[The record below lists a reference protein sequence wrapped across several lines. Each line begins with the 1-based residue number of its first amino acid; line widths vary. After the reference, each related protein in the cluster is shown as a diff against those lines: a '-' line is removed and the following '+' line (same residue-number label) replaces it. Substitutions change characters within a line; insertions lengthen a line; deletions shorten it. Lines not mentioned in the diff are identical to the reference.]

1 MSATPRLLRGL
12 LWVGLLVLL
21 AWAAVRAKLA
31 FGDLASGGANIRE
44 YLFGSSEHPDAGY
57 FPPDFSRWRTFLAGT
72 LDTLAIAL
80 WGTTLSLIGALPLG
94 VLGARNGAAL
104 FGGPRWLDGTLYH
117 VARRTMDALRAVNE
131 LVFALIFVVAVG
143 GGPFAGV
150 LALAVHSAG
159 VLGKL
164 LSEAIESID
173 PGQVEAIEA
182 TGAGRMQV
190 VSFAVAPQVAPL
202 FLSYLLL
209 RFETNVR
216 AATVVGMTGAG
227 GVGHELWTAIR
238 SFENQEACAILLI
251 IIGLVVA
258 IDRLS
263 ASLRARVI

>member
-1 MSATPRLLRGL
+1 MSRRRALSA
-12 LWVGLLVLL
+12 VGWVLL
-21 AWAAVRAKLA
+21 AGVMAWAATRAELA
-31 FGDLASGGANIRE
+31 FGDLVSGSANIRE
-44 YLFGSSEHPDAGY
+44 YLFGSVDHPDAGY
-57 FPPDFSRWRTFLAGT
+57 FPPDFDRWRTYLDGT

-80 WGTTLSLIGALPLG
+80 WGTALSLLGALPLA

-104 FGGPRWLDGTLYH
+104 FGGPKWLDGTLYH

-150 LALAVHSAG
+150 LALAVHTAG
-159 VLGKL
+159 VMGKL

-190 VSFAVAPQVAPL
+190 VAFAVAPQVAPL
-202 FLSYLLL
+202 FVSYLLL

-227 GVGHELWTAIR
+227 GIGHELWTAIR
-238 SFENQEACAILLI
+238 SFKNQEACAILLI
-251 IIGLVVA
+251 IILLVVA

-263 ASLRARVI
+263 ASLRARVS

>member
-1 MSATPRLLRGL
+1 MDTRRTLTGL
-12 LWVGLLVLL
+12 AWLAFFVVM
-21 AWAAVRAKLA
+21 AWAAARSELA
-31 FGDLASGGANIRE
+31 FGDLVAGSANIRE
-44 YLFGSSEHPDAGY
+44 YLFGSAEHPDAGY
-57 FPPDFSRWRTFLAGT
+57 FPPDFDRWSVYLAGT

-80 WGTTLSLIGALPLG
+80 WGTALSLLGALPLG
-94 VLGARNGAAL
+94 VLGARNGAKL
-104 FGGPRWLDGTLYH
+104 FGGPAWLDGSLYH
-117 VARRTMDALRAVNE
+117 LARRTMDALRAVNE

-164 LSEAIESID
+164 LSEAIEAID

-202 FLSYLLL
+202 FVSYLLL

-227 GVGHELWTAIR
+227 GIGHELWTAIR
-238 SFENQEACAILLI
+238 SFKNQEACAILIVI
-251 IIGLVVA
+251 ILLVVA
-258 IDRLS
+258 IDRAS
-263 ASLRARVI
+263 ASLRARVS

>member
-1 MSATPRLLRGL
+1 MSRRRALSAVA
-12 LWVGLLVLL
+12 WVLL
-21 AWAAVRAKLA
+21 AGVMAWAASRAELA
-31 FGDLASGGANIRE
+31 FGDLVSGSANIRE
-44 YLFGSSEHPDAGY
+44 YLFGSVDHPDAGY
-57 FPPDFSRWRTFLAGT
+57 FPPDFDRWRTYLDGT

-80 WGTTLSLIGALPLG
+80 WGTALSLLGALPLA
-94 VLGARNGAAL
+94 VLGAKNGAAL
-104 FGGPRWLDGTLYH
+104 FGGPKWLDGTLYH

-150 LALAVHSAG
+150 LALAVHTAG

-173 PGQVEAIEA
+173 AGQVEAIEA

-190 VSFAVAPQVAPL
+190 VAFAVAPQVAPL
-202 FLSYLLL
+202 FVSYLLL

-227 GVGHELWTAIR
+227 GIGHELWTAIR
-238 SFENQEACAILLI
+238 SFKNQEACAILLI
-251 IIGLVVA
+251 IILLVVA

-263 ASLRARVI
+263 ASLRARVS

>member
-1 MSATPRLLRGL
+1 MSPKRAL
-12 LWVGLLVLL
+12 LWLGLLVVL
-21 AWAAVRAKLA
+21 AWSASRAELA
-31 FGDLASGGANIRE
+31 FDELVAGSGNIRE
-44 YLFGSSEHPDAGY
+44 YLFGSAEHPDAGY
-57 FPPDFSRWRTFLAGT
+57 FPPDFGRWRTFLGGT
-72 LDTLAIAL
+72 LDTLAIAV
-80 WGTTLSLIGALPLG
+80 WGTALSLLGAIPLG

-104 FGGPRWLDGTLYH
+104 FGGPRWVDGTLYH
-117 VARRTMDALRAVNE
+117 LARRTMDALRAVNE

-164 LSEAIESID
+164 LSEAIEAID

-182 TGAGRMQV
+182 TGAGKMAV

-202 FLSYLLL
+202 FVSYLLL

-227 GVGHELWTAIR
+227 GIGHELWTAIR
-238 SFENQEACAILLI
+238 SFENQEACAILLVI
-251 IIGLVVA
+251 ILLVVG

-263 ASLRARVI
+263 ATLRARVT